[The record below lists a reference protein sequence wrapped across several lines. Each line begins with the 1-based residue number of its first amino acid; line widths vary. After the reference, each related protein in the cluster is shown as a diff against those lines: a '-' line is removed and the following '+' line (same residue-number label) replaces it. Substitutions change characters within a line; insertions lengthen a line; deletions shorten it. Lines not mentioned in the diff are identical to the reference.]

1 MKDWHRSDIFD
12 ALAERGW
19 KAPVALQVSTD
30 EASYVGE
37 AYTLV
42 RDGENAQMY
51 FVADYGTGFDGA
63 DSIEAV
69 VAKPT
74 GDELWLHRTRDSNW
88 RRQLLF
94 WVNRVSGMAVP
105 EIREPNLP
113 PIL

>member
-63 DSIEAV
+63 DSIEA
-69 VAKPT
+69 
-74 GDELWLHRTRDSNW
+74 RDSNW